1 MTRSVAELDR
11 EHREQQEGTM
21 MNNKALIED
30 ARLQLDRMLG
40 QFATVLPKHIPA
52 ERFGR
57 VVLTAVQTTPELL
70 NVERR
75 SLWNACMRAAQD
87 GLLPDG
93 RLAALVVFKDKKRG
107 PIAQYMPMIAGIRQ
121 KIRNSGEVSTFD
133 AHVVHEKDLFD
144 YELGDDPHIVHRPVR
159 GDRGKIIAAYSVA
172 LLKDGSRSREVMWID
187 EIEQVRKMSRAGDGG
202 PWVTWYGEM
211 CKKTVAR
218 RHAKVL
224 PMSSDID
231 DLLRQDDGEPGDGI
245 GPAVQP
251 KPARRPGRTLTD
263 ALNMVASLPPGEPNG
278 GEGEVIHKGERRQVS
293 QMSPAEKSDFLDDLE
308 KEARETEER
317 GDDDQFD
324 LVTGEVID
332 DQQEGTGH
340 GKNA

>member
-1 MTRSVAELDR
+1 
-11 EHREQQEGTM
+11 
-21 MNNKALIED
+21 MNTKALIAD
-30 ARLQLDRMLG
+30 VRTQLETMLG
-40 QFATVLPKHIPA
+40 QFAAVLPKHIPA

-57 VVLTAVQTTPELL
+57 VVLTAVQTNPDLL
-70 NVERR
+70 GVERR

-107 PIAQYMPMIAGIRQ
+107 AIAQYMPMIAGIRQ

-144 YELGDDPHIVHRPVR
+144 YELGDDPHIIHRPVR
-159 GDRGKIIAAYSVA
+159 GDRGRIIAAYSIA

-187 EIEQVRKMSRAGDGG
+187 EIEDVRKSSRYPDG

-224 PMSSDID
+224 PMSSDVD
-231 DLLRQDDGEPGDGI
+231 DLLRQDDEPDGVGRTGAAI
-245 GPAVQP
+245 QP
-251 KPARRPGRTLTD
+251 KQPSRTLTD
-263 ALNMVASLPPGEPNG
+263 ALNMVASLPAGEAPDQAPVNDV
-278 GEGEVIHKGERRQVS
+278 EE
-293 QMSPAEKSDFLDDLE
+293 FLDNYLA
-308 KEARETEER
+308 KEAATATIEHNADGELFDDKADQER
-317 GDDDQFD
+317 ASHD
-324 LVTGEVID
+324 
-332 DQQEGTGH
+332 H
-340 GKNA
+340 RA